1 MFSSLECGLLR
12 FSSTNAMPIVC
23 TQLCGLGHYNM
34 KAYLEVKS
42 QKDYDA
48 WIKQQAALQ

>member
-1 MFSSLECGLLR
+1 
-12 FSSTNAMPIVC
+12 
-23 TQLCGLGHYNM
+23 M

-42 QKDYDA
+42 QEDYDA